1 MDTACYIKQKNYL
14 WTLCIE
20 TSSSVLWSASSTG
33 WCPSCAR
40 APRCNYF
47 RSPEELRDATTFE
60 TSHGTSFLLK
70 STLLHNGHCLTSLS
84 NTDLRP
90 SGIVDTLQAIKWF
103 FDYFFQN
110 HSRNPFFRNYS
121 VSFNYFFFPFSN
133 INYFFFLVPPYKP
146 VCDSSPFL
154 YGSQCSSS
162 TLQIRALLRTQT
174 RIFSIERFIS
184 PSNPLE
190 RILPS
195 SSTSWDP
202 STDLSTEIPTN
213 WFLIYPFF
221 TLDHNSLLL
230 LKISLIWSPQCSIR
244 LCYVLWKCLPH

>member
-1 MDTACYIKQKNYL
+1 MLLALFIRNEYTRTDQSVESIAELIEDKSSRSQCPSCHASCESLHSNRGWPFECMDTACYIKQKNYL

-20 TSSSVLWSASSTG
+20 TSSSALWSASSTG

-146 VCDSSPFL
+146 VCDSSPSL
-154 YGSQCSSS
+154 YGSQCSLS

-174 RIFSIERFIS
+174 RIFLNRAFYF
-184 PSNPLE
+184 PL
-190 RILPS
+190 
-195 SSTSWDP
+195 
-202 STDLSTEIPTN
+202 
-213 WFLIYPFF
+213 
-221 TLDHNSLLL
+221 
-230 LKISLIWSPQCSIR
+230 
-244 LCYVLWKCLPH
+244 

>member
-1 MDTACYIKQKNYL
+1 MLLALFIRNEYTRTDQSVESIAELIEDKSSRSQCPSCHASCESLHSNRGWPFECMDTACYIKQKNYL

-103 FDYFFQN
+103 FDYFFKITLEIRF
-110 HSRNPFFRNYS
+110 SAIILFLS
-121 VSFNYFFFPFSN
+121 ITSFPLFQHQLFLFLCPSLQTSMWFLAIPLWLPVFIVNSANKGASSN
-133 INYFFFLVPPYKP
+133 
-146 VCDSSPFL
+146 
-154 YGSQCSSS
+154 
-162 TLQIRALLRTQT
+162 
-174 RIFSIERFIS
+174 
-184 PSNPLE
+184 SNPY
-190 RILPS
+190 
-195 SSTSWDP
+195 
-202 STDLSTEIPTN
+202 
-213 WFLIYPFF
+213 FLNRAFYFP
-221 TLDHNSLLL
+221 L
-230 LKISLIWSPQCSIR
+230 
-244 LCYVLWKCLPH
+244 